1 MNAPINTAL
10 LQLRAGTLAAPVCE
24 GDEPLRAVLVVTQP
38 LVPATAQLLRLGYE
52 HGGLRVD
59 LYGTLDAAGYEV
71 EHVALS
77 GATEKIDI
85 SAWLTRDQLRE
96 MSDWC
101 DRTMPSAHALQLVS
115 QQEARADRIQWQR
128 NFGLPPP

>member
-1 MNAPINTAL
+1 VNAPVSAAL
-10 LQLRAGTLAAPVCE
+10 LQLRAGTIAAPMRQ

-38 LVPATAQLLRLGYE
+38 LVPATAQLLRMGYE

-77 GATEKIDI
+77 GAAEKIDI
-85 SAWLTRDQLRE
+85 SVWLTREQLRE

-101 DRTMPSAHALQLVS
+101 DRKMPSAHALHQVS
-115 QQEARADRIQWQR
+115 QGEARADRMQWQR
-128 NFGLPPP
+128 NLGLTPP